1 MNAKEI
7 EGTDSEK
14 NAIQIG
20 QNECLFHQIQ
30 RYHYELKKK
39 QTNII
44 TDNQI
49 QRYHSDVTS
58 DWLPKLNKKIR
69 KNDDV

>member
-14 NAIQIG
+14 NAIQLG

-30 RYHYELKKK
+30 RYHYEFKKSRLTSL
-39 QTNII
+39 QII
-44 TDNQI
+44 
-49 QRYHSDVTS
+49 
-58 DWLPKLNKKIR
+58 KF
-69 KNDDV
+69 NDIIAK

>member
-7 EGTDSEK
+7 EGTASEK

-30 RYHYELKKK
+30 RYHYEFKKE
-39 QTNII
+39 QANII

-49 QRYHSDVTS
+49 QRYHSEIKY
-58 DWLPKLNKKIR
+58 LIGYLNSIR
-69 KNDDV
+69 K